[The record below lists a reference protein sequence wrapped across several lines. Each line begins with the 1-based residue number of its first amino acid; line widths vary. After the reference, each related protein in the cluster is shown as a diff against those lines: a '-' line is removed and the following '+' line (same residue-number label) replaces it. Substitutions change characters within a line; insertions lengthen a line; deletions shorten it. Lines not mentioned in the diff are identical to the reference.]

1 MGGGAWPIRRRDR
14 GFTLVELLIALS
26 LVALIT
32 VLLYSG
38 LRLGTRAWEGVEAS
52 AERTGG
58 LRLAHNFLTRALAQA
73 RPVRLVFDG
82 ESRLVFSG
90 DEEGLELA
98 SLLSQH
104 VGIPGLYVLR
114 ITLEADGADR
124 RLVLTRWLLH
134 GDVLAG
140 TDEVP
145 AWEPFE
151 GSETL
156 TRAGELDQDL
166 AAGVYGSSLL
176 LSGVDEFRLAYFGV
190 ADGSDEPQWHET
202 WLQPFALP
210 LAVRLRLTT
219 TDQTWP
225 DLLIPLPAGE

>member
-1 MGGGAWPIRRRDR
+1 
-14 GFTLVELLIALS
+14 LS
-26 LVALIT
+26 LVGLIT

-58 LRLAHNFLTRALAQA
+58 LRLAHNFLTRAVGQA
-73 RPVRLVFDG
+73 RAARVVFDG
-82 ESRLVFSG
+82 ESRLVFAG
-90 DEEGLELA
+90 DAEGLELV

-114 ITLEADGADR
+114 IRLDEDGQDR

-134 GDVLAG
+134 SDVLAG
-140 TDEVP
+140 TDEIP

-151 GSETL
+151 GSE
-156 TRAGELDQDL
+156 RATPVGELDQDL
-166 AAGVYGSSLL
+166 AAGAYGSSLL
-176 LSGVDEFRLAYFGV
+176 IAGVEDFQLAYYGI
-190 ADGSDEPQWHET
+190 AEGSTEPEWHDR
-202 WLQPFALP
+202 WLEPYALP
-210 LAVRLRLTT
+210 LAVLLRLTT

-225 DLLIPLPAGE
+225 TALIHLPSGE